1 MYTLI
6 SWMINIWFILNIW
19 NGIKISW
26 ILRKHNYKIVF
37 NNLLASMFFQSLTQ
51 SPWSK
56 KIPLFALLGAERTGT
71 LCGFII
77 VEKETIKW
85 QEILMVYMIPVK
97 DINKLEKIFPF
108 IDYQVDIVETFHENS
123 NKGLSELDEELH
135 LEYLMMARQ
144 TLQDSNNQLKKMITF
159 ESNVLVISDHEV
171 ELDVFKQKEA
181 FDSMSKKVEA
191 LTNN

>member
-51 SPWSK
+51 FPWSK
-56 KIPLFALLGAERTGT
+56 KIPLIALLGAERTGT

-85 QEILMVYMIPVK
+85 QEILRIYMIPVK
-97 DINKLEKIFPF
+97 DINKLEKILPF

-171 ELDVFKQKEA
+171 DLDVFKQKEA

-191 LTNN
+191 LTNK